1 MTPTP
6 EGEDV
11 THPHTKA
18 LAEAIDALESIA
30 LAGMSGTGQESDGAM
45 TAWHAR
51 RAWEF
56 IRTAARALEPARA
69 ALASP
74 QEQAPGAEP
83 VAEVRY
89 TVAGFVDGYGT
100 ELHDKPIGAAPR
112 PVYFRDALTPSSP
125 GAAEAGEAVAGEKL
139 WLWKNGD
146 HYLAYRHLYP
156 CFTPGGDPMTLGEP
170 VGYALIRESHDRA
183 TPSKPH
189 FMSME
194 AAQNRATQREH
205 GRIDGMVGA
214 LKKIQEERKAEAE
227 ARPVGYA
234 DPLSDF
240 QEGQWWVLELDKMV
254 ASLPVE
260 PEHFEFKRAVACV
273 HHMLRSARQALS
285 AAPVDLASQTQQAR
299 AWEAVAAALDI
310 AMPDWRTLS
319 MRGVES
325 ACIAIGRLALSAAP
339 REVAGWK
346 LVPVEPTEAM
356 WDAGR
361 EPVMYRDMNHYRLPD
376 MPTPAW
382 QIGPTG
388 KVETDTSKGT
398 TAVHVWR
405 AMLAAAPQE
414 GTT

>member
-1 MTPTP
+1 
-6 EGEDV
+6 V

-69 ALASP
+69 ALALP

-83 VAEVRY
+83 VTDAAWEVTNQGRYIYCDRFEHDIRLTIDGDFESDAER
-89 TVAGFVDGYGT
+89 VAFAKACAVK
-100 ELHDKPIGAAPR
+100 LCSA
-112 PVYFRDALTPSSP
+112 PSSP
-125 GAAEAGEAVAGEKL
+125 GAAEAGETVAGEKL

-227 ARPVGYA
+227 ARPVGELP
-234 DPLSDF
+234 PLPEPVKKGAMDCEDCDGRGGDGEWHYQGEF
-240 QEGQWWVLELDKMV
+240 QPPEQEPCSSCNGSGRWKLNLYTGQQMCDY
-254 ASLPVE
+254 
-260 PEHFEFKRAVACV
+260 
-273 HHMLRSARQALS
+273 ARQ
-285 AAPVDLASQTQQAR
+285 
-299 AWEAVAAALDI
+299 
-310 AMPDWRTLS
+310 
-319 MRGVES
+319 
-325 ACIAIGRLALSAAP
+325 ALSAAP

-346 LVPVEPTEAM
+346 FAPAG
-356 WDAGR
+356 DAIKVTDPSGLSWW
-361 EPVMYRDMNHYRLPD
+361 VCDG
-376 MPTPAW
+376 MPQERPHSLGIFLHPLFATLA
-382 QIGPTG
+382 
-388 KVETDTSKGT
+388 
-398 TAVHVWR
+398 
-405 AMLAAAPQE
+405 AAAPQE

>member
-1 MTPTP
+1 
-6 EGEDV
+6 V

-18 LAEAIDALESIA
+18 LAELVAATDEYNSTVS
-30 LAGMSGTGQESDGAM
+30 MND
-45 TAWHAR
+45 
-51 RAWEF
+51 
-56 IRTAARALEPARA
+56 TAAENDAKLSAITGRYLNAWSAARA
-69 ALASP
+69 ALALP

-83 VAEVRY
+83 VTDAAWEVTNQGRYIYCDRFEHDIRLTIDGDFESDAER
-89 TVAGFVDGYGT
+89 VAFAKACAVK
-100 ELHDKPIGAAPR
+100 LCSA
-112 PVYFRDALTPSSP
+112 PSSP
-125 GAAEAGEAVAGEKL
+125 GAAEAGETVAGEKL